1 MRVRSDLRQG
11 KFDFSFF
18 FLRTRVHCNE
28 EGFFHRIGCTGV
40 ESGSGNLF
48 EFGRVRVNGGCV

>member
-1 MRVRSDLRQG
+1 M
-11 KFDFSFF
+11 
-18 FLRTRVHCNE
+18 HCNE